1 MTFMLPDGSV
11 AVPSDLLSTA
21 YDELKRMA
29 HQRLRKGQPLTLLDT
44 TALVHETWFRL
55 AGREAGWHDR
65 AHFLAYAAQA
75 MRSIVV
81 DAVRERATLRRG
93 GDLVQV
99 TMSTQLALAQD
110 DEQILR
116 VHEALLDVEKVSPR
130 LARVV
135 ELRYFVGL
143 DEEATAEALGTSR
156 RTVQRDWLK
165 ARALLWEALQ

>member
-1 MTFMLPDGSV
+1 MPPDASV
-11 AVPSDLLSTA
+11 AMPADLLSSA

-29 HQRLRKGQPLTLLDT
+29 RQRLRKGQPLTLLDT

-55 AGREAGWHDR
+55 AGRQSVWQSH

-81 DAVRERATLRRG
+81 DAVRERAALRRG
-93 GDLVQV
+93 GDVMRV
-99 TMSTQLALAQD
+99 TLDTQLQPVD
-110 DEQILR
+110 GDEQILR
-116 VHEALLDVEKVSPR
+116 VHEALAALEKLEPR

-143 DEEATAEALGTSR
+143 DEEATADALGASR
-156 RTVQRDWLK
+156 RTVQRDWSK